1 MSGSTWFRLATIPVL
16 VCWLMAAASSVCL
29 GQGKPSP
36 NAAPKKA
43 GCDFLSKSD
52 AESIL
57 GTPVESRASSSAQCL
72 FDNGNQAPNYKGVR
86 FSVWY
91 WASPKVNDLAERRKN
106 IEDYP
111 KWYAAGPL
119 SSLVVKDV
127 PDFADAAIWTW
138 FGNGGTLHAFK
149 GGTIQVEASITGLP
163 EDAALQQAKAL
174 AAKPLGGTAGTGY
187 VYAAPKLEPPK
198 VAAAP
203 PPPVPTPPPAKDAK
217 PAPPISTATGK
228 TFSQAPYITPSQ
240 FLSQVKEVSVT
251 YAVAPSF
258 TKYMSAAE
266 QQRYV
271 ASALAQYGIAVRPNA
286 PVTLLVTL
294 DYHPSTIRETT
305 TYTRGPDS
313 VEDYHSHH
321 FFLSLKFFVRAA
333 AWRGGKFHLVAAAP
347 ASQSYFFAVNEGS
360 EANKMVFGNKTIPQI
375 KSMFT
380 KYLAEGLKDIASNT
394 EVDDTPWPVSSWS
407 AKQKAA
413 ADAEFAKVMSSH
425 SALDK
430 RQIEGIDSVQL
441 ELDPDVKDK
450 ACEVDPS
457 WRKFWNVELR
467 RLGWV
472 STQGEAPV
480 MLQHQFWCM
489 EKQVVEFGGPKY
501 VMISD
506 IAYLWERNVV
516 FELNGG
522 LVRKWVLLFSLHR
535 MATPLYKE
543 LSATMQG
550 YIPRSIMEFSTDLTL
565 DNQNV
570 PVGAVPSDR
579 GQTIPG
585 DRDRKS
591 PVQPAPGPGKSSE
604 TVRPAPVPP
613 PAEGFGDLIGPGG
626 FVRPPPGY

>member
-1 MSGSTWFRLATIPVL
+1 VTFQPPVSGAPFRSLLDNQDFIKGKIGEACEYTTYTPNQQPQQKVISFSLEVRYSPTPNPRAVEDVRQQVAARTRHTPTDIADLGDTAFWIRQNGAT
-16 VCWLMAAASSVCL
+16 
-29 GQGKPSP
+29 
-36 NAAPKKA
+36 
-43 GCDFLSKSD
+43 
-52 AESIL
+52 
-57 GTPVESRASSSAQCL
+57 L
-72 FDNGNQAPNYKGVR
+72 FV
-86 FSVWY
+86 FS
-91 WASPKVNDLAERRKN
+91 
-106 IEDYP
+106 
-111 KWYAAGPL
+111 
-119 SSLVVKDV
+119 
-127 PDFADAAIWTW
+127 
-138 FGNGGTLHAFK
+138 GGTMQLM
-149 GGTIQVEASITGLP
+149 IESEIGL
-163 EDAALQQAKAL
+163 EKVKAL
-174 AAKPLGGTAGTGY
+174 AIKALGGTGGTGY
-187 VYAAPKLEPPK
+187 VYAKPKDSTAPA
-198 VAAAP
+198 VAE
-203 PPPVPTPPPAKDAK
+203 TK
-217 PAPPISTATGK
+217 PAPKPAPQGEAKSATPIPTATGK

-251 YAVAPSF
+251 YAVANSF

-271 ASALAQYGIAVRPNA
+271 ASALAQYEIAVRPNA
-286 PVTLLVTL
+286 PVTLLLTL
-294 DYHPSTIRETT
+294 DYHPFTITETI
-305 TYTRGPDS
+305 TYSRGPDS

-394 EVDDTPWPVSSWS
+394 EVDNAPWPVSSWS
-407 AKQKAA
+407 EKQKAA

-457 WRKFWNVELR
+457 WRKFWNVEFQ

-516 FELNGG
+516 FELNGR

-565 DNQNV
+565 GNQNL
-570 PVGAVPSDR
+570 PVVAVPSDR
-579 GQTIPG
+579 GQTIPSAG
-585 DRDRKS
+585 DRES
-591 PVQPAPGPGKSSE
+591 PVQPAPGGASSNPATSPGKSSE
-604 TVRPAPVPP
+604 TVRPVPVPP
-613 PAEGFGDLIGPGG
+613 PAEGFGDLLGPGG
-626 FVRPPPGY
+626 FVRPPPGP